1 MVAHAVMTEKVKKGN
16 GIIDSLMKPFTYE
29 RFNGE
34 RHGISLA
41 PATFGQPFS
50 FMGPGTRLDMRL
62 DANYVPKPDSQPI
75 NRADMVSYQHDVAYD
90 RAKKN
95 YLKNPTPENR
105 KAQLNK
111 VWEAD
116 DKFINEMNN
125 DTEEPMAPIAGKLIS
140 TKKSLEQMGVLP
152 STVFEGFGNESK
164 DPTERLKI
172 LAKQINKKEKRKRK
186 NKKVIKG
193 GFAPALIPIGV
204 AVASTLSSK
213 IVSDL
218 YDYLKKKIK
227 GEGINVPNHKSKN
240 EKKLFLIEIIK
251 SI

>member
-1 MVAHAVMTEKVKKGN
+1 
-16 GIIDSLMKPFTYE
+16 MKPFTYE
-29 RFNGE
+29 RFPGE

-116 DKFINEMNN
+116 DRFINEMNN
-125 DTEEPMAPIAGKLIS
+125 DNEEPMAPIAGKLIS

-152 STVFEGFGNESK
+152 TTTFEGFGNESK

-172 LAKQINKKEKRKRK
+172 LAKEINKKEKRKRK
-186 NKKVIKG
+186 NKKVVKG
-193 GFAPALIPIGV
+193 GFVPAAIGIPIL
-204 AVASTLSSK
+204 ATLGSK
-213 IVSDL
+213 IISDL
-218 YDYLKKKIK
+218 YDYVKKKIK
-227 GEGINVPNHKSKN
+227 GEGINVPNHKTKSQQIQ
-240 EKKLFLIEIIK
+240 FLKEFIK